1 MSDPDLRSS
10 KMCPSV
16 AVEVSWSDRGTVA
29 LVVVWTESP
38 LATMTVGPVVVGVRS
53 VQCCASERER

>member
-1 MSDPDLRSS
+1 MW
-10 KMCPSV
+10 PSV
-16 AVEVSWSDRGTVA
+16 AVGVSWLDKGTVA
-29 LVVVWTESP
+29 RVVVSMESP